1 MNRTL
6 SRAPTLTLVALALCL
21 LLPAVAHANLL
32 AKILAPKPDLWSR
45 WTAHDASS
53 EHRID
58 HSAWDGFLD
67 TYVAEGP
74 DRLVRIAYGR
84 VSPPDRAALR
94 AYIASLAAEPIST
107 YSRAEQ
113 FAFWVNLY
121 NAQTVSTILEHYPV
135 QSIRDIDISPGLF
148 ADGPWGKK
156 SLVIEG
162 ESVSLDDIEHRILRP
177 IWREPRVHYAVNCA
191 AIGCPNLAPSAFTA
205 ENTERLLT
213 QGAIAYVNHPRGVK
227 IDDGALTLSSI
238 YSWFEDDFA
247 EEGGVLAHVRR
258 YADPG
263 LARTLESIDE
273 PSAFEYDWRLNDAAS
288 LGG

>member
-1 MNRTL
+1 MNRNLLHATV
-6 SRAPTLTLVALALCL
+6 LVALGLCL
-21 LLPAVAHANLL
+21 LLPALAHANLL
-32 AKILAPKPDLWSR
+32 GNLFAPKADLWAR
-45 WTAHDASS
+45 WAVHDALS
-53 EHRID
+53 ERRID
-58 HSAWDGFLD
+58 HRAWDAFLH
-67 TYVAEGP
+67 TYISEGP
-74 DRLVRIAYGR
+74 DGVVRIAYGS
-84 VSPPDRAALR
+84 VSRPDRATLS

-135 QSIRDIDISPGLF
+135 QSIRDLDISPGLF

-156 SLVIEG
+156 LLVIEG

-191 AIGCPNLAPSAFTA
+191 SIGCPNLLPSALTA

-213 QGAIAYVNHPRGVK
+213 QGAMAYVNHPRGVK

-238 YSWFEDDFA
+238 YSWFEGDFA
-247 EEGGVLAHVRR
+247 AEGGVLAHVRR
-258 YADPG
+258 YADPE
-263 LARTLESIDE
+263 LAKALESIDE
-273 PSAFEYDWRLNDAAS
+273 PSAFGYDWRLNDATS
-288 LGG
+288 VGG

>member
-1 MNRTL
+1 MHRNLLRI
-6 SRAPTLTLVALALCL
+6 PTLLALVLCL
-21 LLPAVAHANLL
+21 LLPALAHANLL

-53 EHRID
+53 ERRID
-58 HSAWDGFLD
+58 HSAWDRFLD
-67 TYVAEGP
+67 SYLSEGP
-74 DRLVRIAYGR
+74 DGVVRIAYGS
-84 VSPPDRAALR
+84 VSRPDRAALR

-107 YSRAEQ
+107 YARAEQ

-156 SLVIEG
+156 LLAIEG

-177 IWREPRVHYAVNCA
+177 IWQEPRVHYAVNCA
-191 AIGCPNLAPSAFTA
+191 SIGCPNLLRSAFTA

-227 IDDGALTLSSI
+227 IADGALTLSSI
-238 YSWFEDDFA
+238 YAWFEGDFA
-247 EEGGVLAHVRR
+247 AEGGVMAHVRR
-258 YADPG
+258 YADPE
-263 LARTLESIDE
+263 LATALESIDE
-273 PSAFEYDWRLNDAAS
+273 ASAFEYDWRLNDAS
-288 LGG
+288 SVRG